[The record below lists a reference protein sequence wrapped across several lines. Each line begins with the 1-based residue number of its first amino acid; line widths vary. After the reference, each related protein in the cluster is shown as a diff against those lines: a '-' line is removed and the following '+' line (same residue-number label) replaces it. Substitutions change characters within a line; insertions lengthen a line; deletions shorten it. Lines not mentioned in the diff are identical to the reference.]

1 MDYSKF
7 DDGALIRLITQ
18 GHEPAL
24 GELYERYGRLVFSIA
39 TNSVSDAELAE
50 EITQDVF
57 LRVWRRA
64 DTYVAGYGKVVTWL
78 ARIARNRSIDVIRQ
92 QSVRP
97 EGHSVAWAEM
107 LENAPD
113 DTRGVEDDFD
123 LAQRQQ
129 AVRLA
134 ISQLPDEQQRALALA
149 YFKGYSH
156 QQIADELGEPLGTV
170 KTRIRLGMQ
179 KLSQS
184 LAEYTSMDKSIYR

>member
-39 TNSVSDAELAE
+39 TNSISDADLAE

-57 LRVWRRA
+57 LRVWKRA

-78 ARIARNRSIDVIRQ
+78 ARIARNRAIDVIRQ
-92 QSVRP
+92 QNVRP
-97 EGHSVAWAEM
+97 EGHSISWAEVM
-107 LENAPD
+107 ENTLPD
-113 DTRGVEDDFD
+113 SQSVEADFD
-123 LAQRQQ
+123 LTQRQQ

-134 ISQLPDEQQRALALA
+134 IAQLPEEQQRALALA

-184 LAEYTSMDKSIYR
+184 LTEFTSVDKSNYR

>member
-57 LRVWRRA
+57 LRVWKRA

-78 ARIARNRSIDVIRQ
+78 ARIARNRAIDVIRQ
-92 QSVRP
+92 QNVRP
-97 EGHSVAWAEM
+97 EGHSISWAEVM
-107 LENAPD
+107 ENTLPD
-113 DTRGVEDDFD
+113 SQSVEADFD
-123 LAQRQQ
+123 LTQRQQ

-134 ISQLPDEQQRALALA
+134 IAQLPEEQQRALALA

-184 LAEYTSMDKSIYR
+184 LTEFTSVDKSNYR